1 MKWPAKR
8 TSLTDMNKR
17 VRTLVEWVGR
27 EQANS
32 LERGRR
38 REKLDASLREAGH
51 ADVVLS
57 GEFGMGD
64 VVGRVAD
71 GSTQMALDDGQQ
83 LATSPIQERLPSAPK
98 RVPSGSEGESTM
110 RMMEEL
116 MSELISFQERFG
128 RA

>member
-1 MKWPAKR
+1 
-8 TSLTDMNKR
+8 MNKR

-98 RVPSGSEGESTM
+98 RVSSGSEGESTM